1 MPTQQWQRSIV
12 VMCRL
17 WIAIAI
23 IGAMYWA
30 QAVFIPLAL
39 AMLFT
44 LVLTPCVTALHR
56 LGISR
61 VPAVILVVALASS
74 VLFGLGWVMTRQF
87 VNLAVEL
94 PAYSESIK
102 NKVRGIKEWAGGG
115 SSGKVGKLITE
126 VAGELG
132 MADQPLPPGA
142 PAAAGTEGAATS
154 KPSGKVAMEPSGDSN
169 AVIDALAPAP
179 QRPRILV
186 QQVSN
191 SWLAQLSSAMGTVGD
206 SLATFALAIVL
217 TIFMLLSREDLR
229 DRLIRLIGNG
239 RLTATTRALDD
250 AVQRISRFLLMQVVV
265 NGSYGIALA
274 AGLLVL
280 GVEYA
285 LLWGLLAALLR
296 YIPYLGAWIAAT
308 PPILLSL
315 VMSEGFMQPMFV
327 IGWIV
332 LIELVSNNVIEP
344 LLYGRSMGVSTV
356 ALLASAAFWAFLWG
370 PVGLVLSSP
379 LTVCLVVL
387 GKYVPQL
394 EFIDILLG
402 DEPALKPFQTLYQ
415 RLLARDAD
423 EAHEVA
429 LAQAQHLPPA
439 ELYDS
444 LLVPAVS
451 LFKHDLERG
460 ELDEQDEQYIL
471 TQLREIIDELG
482 ERTPA
487 PTEPLD
493 GVEPVRLL
501 ACPAHGEIDELAL
514 AMLRQQL
521 DPRRWDLRV
530 VGTEVLTGE
539 VIDSVASQRVP
550 LVCIASLAPGGLAQI
565 RYLSKRLRG
574 CHDDLKIVVGRWGAK
589 ADGPSID
596 GLLRQ
601 AGADDVEHTVQD
613 TLQRLNAQWSLV
625 ASRRPSVTT

>member
-1 MPTQQWQRSIV
+1 MPTQQWQRAIV
-12 VMCRL
+12 VMSRVV
-17 WIAIAI
+17 IAAAT

-56 LGISR
+56 VGISR

-74 VLFGLGWVMTRQF
+74 ALFGMGWLMTRQF

-102 NKVRGIKEWAGGG
+102 NKVRGIREWAGGG
-115 SSGKVGKLITE
+115 PNGKVSQLISE
-126 VAGELG
+126 VASELRVSG
-132 MADQPLPPGA
+132 QGQPTEPPA
-142 PAAAGTEGAATS
+142 PDSA
-154 KPSGKVAMEPSGDSN
+154 PS
-169 AVIDALAPAP
+169 DALAKSPTAKTPADVETTIDSLNATP

-186 QQVSN
+186 EQVSS
-191 SWLAQLSSAMGTVGD
+191 SWLAQLSAAMGTVGD
-206 SLATFALAIVL
+206 ALATFALAVVL
-217 TIFMLLSREDLR
+217 TVFMLLSREDLR
-229 DRLIRLIGNG
+229 DRLIRLIGHG

-250 AVQRISRFLLMQVVV
+250 AVTRISRFLLMQVVV
-265 NGSYGIALA
+265 NGTYGIALA

-285 LLWGLLAALLR
+285 LFWGLLAAILR
-296 YIPYLGAWIAAT
+296 YIPYLGAWIAAA
-308 PPILLSL
+308 PPILLSF
-315 VMSEGFMQPMFV
+315 VMSEGLTQPLLV
-327 IGWIV
+327 VGWIV
-332 LIELVSNNVIEP
+332 LIELVSNNVVEP

-439 ELYDS
+439 EVYDS

-451 LFKHDLERG
+451 LFKQDQERG
-460 ELDEQDEQYIL
+460 ELDEQDERYII
-471 TQLREIIDELG
+471 THLREIIDELG
-482 ERTPA
+482 DRTPA
-487 PTEPLD
+487 PGEPLE

-550 LVCIASLAPGGLAQI
+550 LVCIASMAPGGLAQV
-565 RYLSKRLRG
+565 RYLCKRLRG
-574 CHDDLKIVVGRWGAK
+574 CHDDLKIVVGRWGAQ
-589 ADGPSID
+589 ADGASID

-601 AGADDVEHTVQD
+601 AGADDVEHSVQD
-613 TLQRLNAQWSLV
+613 TLQRLHAQWSLV
-625 ASRRPSVTT
+625 ASRRPAATT